1 MLTASLI
8 FRLLLSS
15 TPIDCQLVDYT
26 IGNAK
31 GQALVCKPGGEGP
44 FPVVIYNHGA
54 IVDFR
59 GYDGAQ
65 KAGYDMKGI
74 CRQLAEDGFLAFA
87 PIRQSG
93 RSGPAMHLAEIQ
105 RAIDYVK
112 TMPQADTTRMALM
125 GFSRGGALT
134 LTASFQRP
142 EIRTIV
148 LEAPAFRPKQVSPL
162 LATVDSLAQT
172 VLLLIEKSDDAG
184 FIRSLAILDTLLTE
198 RGARVQRIMYD
209 RGGGH
214 RLFWKV
220 DYYWDNIRAYLKER
234 LQKARTKKR

>member
-8 FRLLLSS
+8 FSLLLSS
-15 TPIDCQLVDYT
+15 TTIDCQLVDYT

-74 CRQLAEDGFLAFA
+74 CRQLAEDGYLAFA

-93 RSGPAMHLAEIQ
+93 RSGPAAHLAEIQ

-112 TMPQADTTRMALM
+112 TLPQADTTRMALM

-134 LTASFQRP
+134 LNVSLRRP
-142 EIRTIV
+142 ELRTVV
-148 LEAPAFRPKQVSPL
+148 LEAPALRPDRLTRFFAS
-162 LATVDSLAQT
+162 ADSIDASY
-172 VLLLIEKSDDAG
+172 LLLIEKSDNAG
-184 FIRSLAILDTLLTE
+184 FIRSLARLDTLLTE
-198 RGARVQRIMYD
+198 CGARVRRITYD

-220 DYYWDNIRAYLKER
+220 GYYWDDIRAYLKER
-234 LQKARTKKR
+234 LQKARAMDR